1 MQIAIAAIPI
11 PEPKRGRLLCP
22 LCRDGH
28 VVPVSVACTSLLGQ
42 RGEARIDRDG
52 LHLEP
57 TMHPGEGGSAIAIT
71 CRCDQGH
78 LFCLRLRTI
87 YETTTAETVALAT
100 SIGIDERDRA

>member
-1 MQIAIAAIPI
+1 MHITIAAIPI

-52 LHLEP
+52 LHLDP
-57 TMHPGEGGSAIAIT
+57 TVHPAEGGSAIAIT

-100 SIGIDERDRA
+100 SLGVDDPDRT